1 MKEKAARRI
10 AYGGLL
16 ESWTEAHEIILE
28 NDRLVIPYKIEM
40 SNETRMVQLGWFSNS
55 NGKNLLIIL

>member
-16 ESWTEAHEIILE
+16 ESWTEAHELIVE
-28 NDRLVIPYKIEM
+28 NDRLVIPYVIEM
-40 SNETRMVQLGWFSNS
+40 SDETRNVQLG
-55 NGKNLLIIL
+55 